1 MASSYPFMCS
11 QLIIKRRIRS
21 RELFGKE
28 MHEVVIPYDKEQLE
42 YLLQTADDWGIA
54 LAQYVG
60 QIKYH
65 VPQHPILKFAEE
77 TEIIFPSKVAL
88 EPISDA
94 LLVFTDGSSNGT
106 SATYIKDRPVV
117 IKKAKETSAQQVEII
132 AVITALEHLP
142 EEFNLY
148 TDSKYVVHL
157 FPDIET
163 ALISGSSRII

>member
-28 MHEVVIPYDKEQLE
+28 MHEIVIPYDKVQLE

-65 VPQHPILKFAEE
+65 VPQHPILKFVEE
-77 TEIIFPSKVAL
+77 TEIIFLFKIAL

-94 LLVFTDGSSNGT
+94 LLVFTD
-106 SATYIKDRPVV
+106 
-117 IKKAKETSAQQVEII
+117 
-132 AVITALEHLP
+132 
-142 EEFNLY
+142 
-148 TDSKYVVHL
+148 
-157 FPDIET
+157 
-163 ALISGSSRII
+163 ALITSGREYACAFFYRMQRSPIWIPDRLI

>member
-1 MASSYPFMCS
+1 MSSSYPFMCS

-94 LLVFTDGSSNGT
+94 LLVCTDGSSTGT
-106 SATYIKDRPVV
+106 SAVSIK
-117 IKKAKETSAQQVEII
+117 E
-132 AVITALEHLP
+132 
-142 EEFNLY
+142 
-148 TDSKYVVHL
+148 
-157 FPDIET
+157 
-163 ALISGSSRII
+163 